1 MYFLQPQLL
10 WLLAVLPLLAA
21 ALVWL
26 AWILKEMVTNA
37 YGDRRLLETLSRPL
51 SGRRFVIK
59 ACLAA
64 GGAAL
69 LAVALARPAVTD
81 GHAKIQK
88 GTLDVVAVVDV
99 SRSMAA
105 QDYKDKL
112 PPLVEPAGKST
123 PADPAKPKRTGG
135 TRLDMARHLIRTNLV
150 NSLQGNQLGVVS
162 YSGEAF
168 PQAFLTGDGPAL
180 NWVLDRALTI
190 SSAPGEGS
198 AMVKA
203 LELALLLFEVDSPK
217 DHDRLI
223 VLFSDG
229 GCTDDQLKLAKL
241 AEKCR
246 EMKITVVVVGL
257 GKATPSPIPVS
268 ELAENDEY
276 ARGLFHN
283 GKQFY
288 EVDGEVEKTALDANL
303 LQSFARAA
311 GGKFVFLTNPA
322 DFNVVDHAGGRQY
335 IDTAGV
341 RELFDYPLAGAFLC
355 LTLLG
360 LSVTEL
366 RKRGAK

>member
-1 MYFLQPQLL
+1 MYFLQPRTL
-10 WLLAVLPLLAA
+10 WWLAVLPPAAA

-26 AWILKEMVTNA
+26 AWFLKERFLTA
-37 YGDRRLLETLSRPL
+37 YGDRRLIDKNSRPL
-51 SGRRFVIK
+51 SKWRFLTK
-59 ACLAA
+59 ALLAA

-69 LAVALARPAVTD
+69 LVVALAHPAITD

-112 PPLVEPAGKST
+112 PPPGEPEKK
-123 PADPAKPKRTGG
+123 PARNDPAKPKRSGG
-135 TRLDMARHLIRTNLV
+135 TRLDMARHLIHTNLV

-162 YSGEAF
+162 YAGEAF

-180 NWVLDRALTI
+180 NWVLDRALTV

-198 AMVKA
+198 ALVKA
-203 LELALLLFEVDSPK
+203 LELALLLFEVDSPA

-229 GCTDDQLKLAKL
+229 GCTDDQAKL
-241 AEKCR
+241 AEVAAKCR
-246 EMKITVVVVGL
+246 EKKIRIVIVGL
-257 GKATPSPIPVS
+257 GKASPSPIPVS
-268 ELAENDEY
+268 ELAEDDEV

-288 EVDGEVEKTALDANL
+288 EADGEVEKTALDANL
-303 LQSFARAA
+303 LQGLARAS
-311 GGKFVFLTNPA
+311 GGTFIFLTDAN
-322 DFNVVDHAGGRQY
+322 DFKLIDHAGGRQY
-335 IDTAGV
+335 IDAAGA
-341 RELFDYPLAGAFLC
+341 RELFEYPLVAALLC
-355 LTLLG
+355 LLL
-360 LSVTEL
+360 LVASVTEW